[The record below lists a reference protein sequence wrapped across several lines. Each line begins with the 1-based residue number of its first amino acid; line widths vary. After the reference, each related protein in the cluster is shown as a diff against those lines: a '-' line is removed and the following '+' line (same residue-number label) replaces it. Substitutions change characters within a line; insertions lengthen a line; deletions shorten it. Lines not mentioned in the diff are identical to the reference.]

1 MIFLEQSDFR
11 AVCDDAT
18 LALIHQ
24 ADPQN
29 LDRAEGYAIEEVSG
43 YLRSRYDMQKAYA
56 CTGTARNAQLV
67 MITCDVVLYHLVA
80 WLPKRIG
87 FEIREMRYNNAIAW
101 LKDVQ
106 KGNATP
112 DLPILCND
120 DGQDIGTPARWG
132 GMDKSQY
139 DY

>member
-56 CTGTARNAQLV
+56 STGTARNAQLV

-87 FEIREMRYNNAIAW
+87 FEIREMRYNNAIA
-101 LKDVQ
+101 
-106 KGNATP
+106 
-112 DLPILCND
+112 
-120 DGQDIGTPARWG
+120 
-132 GMDKSQY
+132 
-139 DY
+139 

>member
-1 MIFLEQSDFR
+1 MIFLTETDFR

-18 LALIHQ
+18 LAVIHQ
-24 ADPQN
+24 ADPDN

-43 YLRSRYDMQKAYA
+43 YLRSRYDMKKAYA
-56 CTGTARNAQLV
+56 TTGNQRNAQLV

-87 FEIREMRYNNAIAW
+87 FEIRETRYTNAIAW

-112 DLPILCND
+112 DLPILTND